1 MKNIKEL
8 KIGQVAEIT
17 KCFSE
22 KDVDL
27 FSMLSGDVNPVHL
40 DESFAKTTM
49 FGGRIVH
56 GALLS
61 SIFSTIFANHLPG
74 PGCIYLK
81 SENKFLK
88 PVFLNEAVNFKVE
101 IVDILIEKKRVLF
114 KTTALFRNQECIVG
128 TAEIYIPE

>member
-1 MKNIKEL
+1 MKSIKEMV
-8 KIGQVAEIT
+8 IGQTSEIT
-17 KCFSE
+17 RNFSD

-27 FSMLSGDVNPVHL
+27 FSLLSGDVNPVHL
-40 DESFAKTTM
+40 DEAFAKTTI

-56 GALLS
+56 GALLT
-61 SIFSTIFANHLPG
+61 SIFSTIFANNLPG

-101 IVDILIEKKRVLF
+101 ITNKKKKKKRVVF
-114 KTTALFRNQECIVG
+114 KTTAVFRNQECIVG
-128 TAEIYIPE
+128 TAELYIPE

>member
-1 MKNIKEL
+1 MRV
-8 KIGQVAEIT
+8 GQTSEIT
-17 KCFSE
+17 RFFLGE
-22 KDVDL
+22 DVDL
-27 FSMLSGDVNPVHL
+27 FSKLSGDVNPVHL
-40 DESFAKTTM
+40 DEAFAKTTM

-61 SIFSTIFANHLPG
+61 SVFSTIFANHLPG

-101 IVDILIEKKRVLF
+101 IIDILVEKKRVIF
-114 KTTALFRNQECIVG
+114 KTAAVFRNQECIVG
-128 TAEIYIPE
+128 TAELYIPE